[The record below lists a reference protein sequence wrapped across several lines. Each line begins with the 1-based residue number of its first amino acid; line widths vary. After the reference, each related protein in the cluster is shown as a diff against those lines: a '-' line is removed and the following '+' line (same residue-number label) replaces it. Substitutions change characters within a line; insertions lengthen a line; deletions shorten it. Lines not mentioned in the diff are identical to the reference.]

1 MAPPQEDRVRPTS
14 PRLEIVYQTPPGR
27 LNEDAWLAMQ
37 AGPRGDRIV
46 IAALDGATTRLT
58 PPALRR
64 ELDALGAD
72 LTPAAYAARTV
83 RDSLARQVGAG
94 LPDEARTLLLEA
106 NADLGRDLLRLF
118 GALTLEALQ
127 LPEEIYPKLK
137 DDPRLVRLGLPACVA
152 TLAVYDGAE
161 HTLHYAHAGDSL
173 LLIVYTDGRIR
184 LPTQPDDAPFD
195 PARAERVR
203 QLRTYYPGMSYR
215 ELMEQPEARRSNMH
229 AALYHNFVDELGLP
243 QPSQGIGVLNGLPEL
258 RYFIQTGTIPLV
270 GVELVAV
277 LTDGLEWPADADEVF
292 APTPGEASARMDERR
307 NFMAQAI
314 RREGLAGYLALLR
327 EAEESDPDH
336 ERYPRI
342 KTHDDAAGVMLR
354 FR

>member
-1 MAPPQEDRVRPTS
+1 MPATS
-14 PRLEIVYQTPPGR
+14 PCLEIVYQTPAGR

-37 AGPRGDRIV
+37 AGPLGDRIV
-46 IAALDGATTRLT
+46 MAAIDGATTRLT
-58 PPALRR
+58 PPALQR
-64 ELDALGAD
+64 ELDALGTG

-94 LPDEARTLLLEA
+94 LPDEVRTLLLEA

-127 LPEEIYPKLK
+127 LPEEIYAKLQ

-173 LLIVYTDGRIR
+173 LMIVYKDGRVR
-184 LPTQPDDAPFD
+184 LPTQPDDAVFD
-195 PARAERVR
+195 PGRVERVQ
-203 QLRTYYPGMSYR
+203 QLRAYYPGMSYR
-215 ELMEQPEARRSNMH
+215 QLMEQPEAHRSNMH
-229 AALYHNFVDELGLP
+229 AALYHNYVDELGLP

-258 RYFIQTGTIPLV
+258 RYFIQAGTIPLV
-270 GVELVAV
+270 GVDFICV
-277 LTDGLEWPADADEVF
+277 LTDGLEWHADAQELF
-292 APTPGEASARMDERR
+292 APTQDEASSRMDERR
-307 NFMAQAI
+307 NFIARSI
-314 RREGLAGYLALLR
+314 RSEGLSGYLDLLR
-327 EAEESDPDH
+327 EAEAADADH

-342 KTHDDAAGVMLR
+342 KTHDDAAGVLLR
-354 FR
+354 FK